1 MFGDQAWGVP
11 GLCKEHS
18 RAGGR
23 KNRLVDSSLTLLE
36 FGRRNG
42 GTPSFRDLPDAGQIQ
57 SSSGL

>member
-18 RAGGR
+18 RSEPR
-23 KNRLVDSSLTLLE
+23 RNRLVDSSLTLLE

-42 GTPSFRDLPDAGQIQ
+42 GTPSFRDPPDTGAGAI
-57 SSSGL
+57 

>member
-18 RAGGR
+18 RSER
-23 KNRLVDSSLTLLE
+23 RNDRLVDSSLTLLE

-42 GTPSFRDLPDAGQIQ
+42 GTPSFRDPPDAGADAI
-57 SSSGL
+57 